1 MLGNILLKEG
11 KIVREAAMLTAAYEK
26 ANVKDK
32 NWIHPLQ
39 EEAFALCNES
49 ERRTAISLVA
59 EILKNNSF

>member
-11 KIVREAAMLTAAYEK
+11 KIVRGAAILTAAYKK

-32 NWIHPLQ
+32 NLIHPLQ

-49 ERRTAISLVA
+49 ERRTAI
-59 EILKNNSF
+59 